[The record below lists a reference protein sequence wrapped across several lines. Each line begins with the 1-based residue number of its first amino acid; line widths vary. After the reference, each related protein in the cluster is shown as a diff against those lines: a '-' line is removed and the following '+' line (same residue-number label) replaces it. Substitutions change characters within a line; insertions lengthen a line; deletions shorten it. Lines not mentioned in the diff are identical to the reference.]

1 MAELVQVNLAV
12 PGAVGPELH
21 SEDHLPLAVDQV
33 QDGVAECRE
42 VVGYPELP
50 YPLLLSHHHT
60 KLVQESLSQF
70 WNNIKKFY
78 QIT

>member
-1 MAELVQVNLAV
+1 MASPKLAELIKVNLDG
-12 PGAVGPELH
+12 PGVAGLGLH

-33 QDGVAECRE
+33 RDGVAECRE

-60 KLVQESLSQF
+60 QLTQESLSSSG
-70 WNNIKKFY
+70 
-78 QIT
+78 IT